1 MQNHDSKAGR
11 QGIPL
16 LMWLLL
22 IVVIVGS
29 FLYSLPK
36 IIRNYQE
43 SGLADTVS
51 EYRSRE
57 SNTDTGET
65 ETVQIYFIMQDIST
79 QDFTC
84 NAVSV
89 TTSSSIN
96 MNSLLELLL
105 AGPDLSVLSK
115 GFISF
120 IPESTRLL
128 GSRIVDHA
136 AFINLSTD
144 FVTVN
149 NSNQQA
155 VKLAIQQIVN
165 TALSYELVEDV
176 IILIE
181 GESFF
186 SSRNVIH

>member
-1 MQNHDSKAGR
+1 
-11 QGIPL
+11 
-16 LMWLLL
+16 MWLLL